1 MLAEQ
6 PAMQAVSI
14 RPLALEPL
22 LAVIGTRRTARF
34 LAALAHARATLRG
47 RTIWHINS
55 TARGGGVAEMLQ
67 TMLAYER
74 GAGLDVRW
82 LVVDGDAPFFAL
94 TKRLHNRLHGE
105 TGDDGPLGAAERRHY
120 DRITQRNQAA
130 LLAGVKPG
138 DVVVLHDPQT
148 AGLAPRLREAG
159 AMVLWRCHIGV
170 DRMNSIA
177 EEAWQ
182 FLQPYIESADTRIFS
197 RAAYIPPSM
206 ASLPVSVIPP
216 AIDALSPKNQRLNA
230 TTVRVI
236 LRHIGLLAGAVNGQR
251 YRLPEPFFTVNGV
264 AGSAH
269 ILQIQPLPLMSTPLI
284 AQVSRWDPLKDM
296 VGVMHG
302 FAGRLQQL
310 GSAHLALVGPDP
322 GGVTDDPEGARVYEE
337 CVASWHALPHDAR
350 ERVHLV
356 CLPMTNIE
364 ENALMV
370 NAIQR
375 FATIVV
381 QKSLREGFGLTV
393 TEALWKGRPV
403 VASRVGGIQ
412 DQITDGVH
420 GLLLDDPT
428 DTDAFGDTVA
438 RLLGDPVL
446 ARHLA
451 NNARRRAIAE
461 FLSPR
466 QTMQMFDLIH
476 GLDGSNGPAPWK
488 DVHDTTPAIE
498 LRRMKR

>member
-1 MLAEQ
+1 
-6 PAMQAVSI
+6 MQAVSI
-14 RPLALEPL
+14 RTLPLEPL
-22 LAVIGTRRTARF
+22 LAIIGTRRTARF
-34 LAALAHARATLRG
+34 QAALKHVRATLRG

-74 GAGLDVRW
+74 SAGLDVRW
-82 LVVDGDAPFFAL
+82 LVINGDTPFFAL
-94 TKRLHNRLHGE
+94 TKRLHHRLHGQP
-105 TGDDGPLGAAERRHY
+105 GDDGALGAAERRHY
-120 DRITQRNQAA
+120 DQITQRNLAT
-130 LLAGVKPG
+130 LLTEVHPG

-170 DRMNSIA
+170 DRLNAVA

-182 FLQPYIESADTRIFS
+182 FLHPYIESADTRIFS
-197 RAAYIPPSM
+197 RAAYIPPSV
-206 ASLPVSVIPP
+206 ASLPASIIPP
-216 AIDALSPKNQRLNA
+216 AIDALSAKNQPLTA
-230 TTVRVI
+230 TTVRVM
-236 LRHIGLLAGAVNGQR
+236 LRHIGLLAGEVNGQR
-251 YRLPEPFFTVNGV
+251 RKLPEPFFTVNGV
-264 AGSAH
+264 GGGAR
-269 ILQIQPLPLMSTPLI
+269 ILQNQPLPSPSTPLI
-284 AQVSRWDPLKDM
+284 VQVSRWDPLKDM
-296 VGVMHG
+296 AGVMRG
-302 FAGRLQQL
+302 FASRYQQL

-322 GGVTDDPEGARVYEE
+322 SGVTDDPEGIRVYEE
-337 CVASWHALPHDAR
+337 CVVQWHALPPAAR
-350 ERVHLV
+350 ERIHLV

-375 FATIVV
+375 FATVVV
-381 QKSLREGFGLTV
+381 QKSLHEGFGLTV
-393 TEALWKGRPV
+393 TEALLKGRPV

-428 DTDAFGDTVA
+428 DTHAFGDAIA

-446 ARHLA
+446 AKYLA

-461 FLSPR
+461 FLGPR
-466 QTMQMFDLIH
+466 QMMQMFDLIH
-476 GLDGSNGPAPWK
+476 DLNGSNDHMPWEE
-488 DVHDTTPAIE
+488 VHDE
-498 LRRMKR
+498 LP

>member
-1 MLAEQ
+1 MNRCAPGFGMELA
-6 PAMQAVSI
+6 PKLGMQTVSI
-14 RPLALEPL
+14 GTLALEPL
-22 LAVIGTRRTARF
+22 LAVIGARRTARL
-34 LAALAHARATLRG
+34 LAAIEQVRSKLRG

-82 LVVDGDAPFFAL
+82 LVMDGDAPFFAL
-94 TKRLHNRLHGE
+94 TKRLHHRLHGE
-105 TGDDGPLGAAERRHY
+105 LGDEGTLGAAEHRHY
-120 DRITQRNQAA
+120 EKITQDNLVS
-130 LLAGVKPG
+130 LLAEVKPG

-148 AGLAPRLREAG
+148 AGLAPRLRATG
-159 AMVLWRCHIGV
+159 ATVLWRCHIGI
-170 DRMNSIA
+170 DRINTVA

-182 FLQPYIESADTRIFS
+182 FLQPYLEAADNRIFT

-206 ASLPVSVIPP
+206 VSLPVSVIPP
-216 AIDALSPKNQRLNA
+216 AIDALSPKNQPLNA
-230 TTVRVI
+230 TTVRVM

-251 YRLPEPFFTVNGV
+251 RRLPESFFTVKGV
-264 AGSAH
+264 DDGVR
-269 ILQIQPLPLMSTPLI
+269 IVQTQPLPSPDTPLVV
-284 AQVSRWDPLKDM
+284 QVSRWDPLKDM
-296 VGVMHG
+296 TGVMRG
-302 FAGRLQQL
+302 FANRLPQL

-322 GGVTDDPEGARVYEE
+322 SGVTDDPEGARVYAE
-337 CVASWHALPHDAR
+337 CVAEWHALRPDAR
-350 ERVHLV
+350 ERIHLV
-356 CLPMTNIE
+356 CLQMANVE

-375 FATIVV
+375 FATVVV
-381 QKSLREGFGLTV
+381 QKSLHEGFGLTV
-393 TEALWKGRPV
+393 TEAMVKGRPV

-412 DQITDGVH
+412 DQITDGIH

-428 DTDAFGDTVA
+428 DTHAFGDAVA

-446 ARHLA
+446 AKQLG

-466 QTMQMFDLIH
+466 QMMQMFDLIH
-476 GLDGSNGPAPWK
+476 GLS
-488 DVHDTTPAIE
+488 
-498 LRRMKR
+498 

>member
-1 MLAEQ
+1 
-6 PAMQAVSI
+6 MQAVSI

-22 LAVIGTRRTARF
+22 LAVIGTRRSARF

-47 RTIWHINS
+47 RAIWHINS

-82 LVVDGDAPFFAL
+82 LVVDGDSPFFAL
-94 TKRLHNRLHGE
+94 TKRLHHRLHGQP
-105 TGDDGPLGAAERRHY
+105 GDAGTLGAAERRHY
-120 DRITQRNQAA
+120 EQITQRNLAA
-130 LLAGVKPG
+130 LLAAVNPG

-159 AMVLWRCHIGV
+159 AMVLWRCHVGV
-170 DRMNSIA
+170 DRMNAIA

-197 RAAYIPPSM
+197 RAVYIPPSI

-216 AIDALSPKNQRLNA
+216 AIDALSPKNQPLSA
-230 TTVRVI
+230 ATVRVM

-251 YRLPEPFFTVNGV
+251 RKLPEPFFTVNGV
-264 AGSAH
+264 GNGGAR
-269 ILQIQPLPLMSTPLI
+269 ILQTQPLPSPRTPLI
-284 AQVSRWDPLKDM
+284 VQVSRWDPLKDM
-296 VGVMHG
+296 AGVMRG
-302 FAGRLQQL
+302 FASGRQKLRN
-310 GSAHLALVGPDP
+310 AHLALVGPDP
-322 GGVTDDPEGARVYEE
+322 SGVTDDPEGARVYEE
-337 CVASWHALPHDAR
+337 CVAQWHALPPDAR
-350 ERVHLV
+350 ERIHLV

-375 FATIVV
+375 FATVVV
-381 QKSLREGFGLTV
+381 QKSLHEGFGLTV

-412 DQITDGVH
+412 DQIMDGVH

-428 DTDAFGDTVA
+428 DTHAFGDAVA
-438 RLLGDPVL
+438 RLLGDPAL
-446 ARHLA
+446 ARYLA

-461 FLSPR
+461 FLGPR

-476 GLDGSNGPAPWK
+476 GLNGSNGHTPWEDAHDAAP
-488 DVHDTTPAIE
+488 VTVP
-498 LRRMKR
+498 RP